1 MTHDA
6 ARSAPTLY
14 RRLAGSYDL
23 TTAWLEPY
31 RHRAVSHLR
40 LQPGDVVL
48 DVGCGT
54 GMSFEP
60 IQAAIGPSGRLV
72 GVEPCPEM
80 LAGARARVEAAGWD
94 NVTLLEAS
102 AEEATV
108 PGPVDA
114 VLFAFTHDV
123 MRSTKALANVL
134 GQVRPGGRLA
144 AVGPKWTAFAPQL
157 NPLVWQVASQYV
169 TSFEG
174 FRRPWAELERVVPDL
189 WVEEAYFGCVYLAWG
204 GLPGWPGGGRAGD
217 TGEVTSSAHE
227 SLATD
232 LPAQPRHVGLGE
244 LPGLAGRH
252 LGFSAWHDITQE
264 DVSRYAALTGDEQ
277 WIHVDP
283 ARAAAGPF
291 GATVAHG
298 FFTLGRFTGL
308 LAEILVVDGVRTTLN
323 YGLNRV
329 RFPAPARVGGRL
341 RMGLEVNAVESLPDS
356 VQVLYGAT
364 FEVEGQP
371 KPVCVAEVIFR
382 YYG

>member
-31 RHRAVSHLR
+31 RHRAISYLR

-72 GVEPCPEM
+72 GIEPCPEM

-123 MRSTKALANVL
+123 MRSPKALANML
-134 GQVRPGGRLA
+134 GQVRLGGRLA
-144 AVGPKWTAFAPQL
+144 AAGPKWTAFAPQL
-157 NPLVWQVASQYV
+157 NPLVWQVAREYV

-204 GLPGWPGGGRAGD
+204 GLPGRPGGRQAGN
-217 TGEVTSSAHE
+217 TGAVTGSAHV

-232 LPAQPRHVGLGE
+232 LPAQPRHVDLGE

-252 LGFSAWHDITQE
+252 LGYSAWHDITQE

-298 FFTLGRFTGL
+298 FFTLGRFTAL

-323 YGLNRV
+323 YGLNRT
-329 RFPAPARVGGRL
+329 RFPAPALVGERL
-341 RMGLEVNAVESLPDS
+341 RMGLEVGAVERVGDS
-356 VQVLYGAT
+356 FQVLYRAT
-364 FEVEGQP
+364 FEVEGRP

>member
-31 RHRAVSHLR
+31 RHRAISYLR

-72 GVEPCPEM
+72 GIEPCPEM

-102 AEEATV
+102 AEEATA

-123 MRSTKALANVL
+123 MRSPKALANML

-144 AVGPKWTAFAPQL
+144 AAGPKWTAFAPQL
-157 NPLVWQVASQYV
+157 NPLVWQVARQYV
-169 TSFEG
+169 TTFEG

-204 GLPGWPGGGRAGD
+204 GLPGWPGGRQAGN
-217 TGEVTSSAHE
+217 TGAVTGSAHV

-232 LPAQPRHVGLGE
+232 LPAQPRHVDLGE

-252 LGFSAWHDITQE
+252 LGYSAWHDITQE
-264 DVSRYAALTGDEQ
+264 DISRYAALTGDEQ

-329 RFPAPARVGGRL
+329 RFPAPARVGERL